1 VSVRAIVGALL
12 VSLLLLGCRPSAELP
27 RIAQAPAFSLL
38 DQDGRQIDR
47 KTFAGKVWIANFIF
61 THCPDV
67 CPIHTGMLSAVR
79 TELLPIRADVRFA
92 SFSVDPEHD
101 TPAVLKKYAIEH
113 NADQPDWR
121 FLTGPLDHL
130 KQVVVQGFKQAIDP
144 QDSQPGKA
152 YTILHGSHFVLVD
165 RDLMIRGYYRSDA
178 EGILL
183 LQRDVRILVA
193 QKTVSKAKP

>member
-1 VSVRAIVGALL
+1 MGVRAIVGALL

-27 RIAQAPAFSLL
+27 RIAQAPAFSLR
-38 DQDGRQIDR
+38 DQDGRETGRD
-47 KTFAGKVWIANFIF
+47 TFAGKVWIANFIF

-67 CPIHTGMLSAVR
+67 CPIHTGMLSGVR
-79 TELLPIRADVRFA
+79 TELSPVRADVRFA

-121 FLTGPLDHL
+121 FLTGPVDQL
-130 KQVVVQGFKQAIDP
+130 KRVVVQGFKQAIDP
-144 QDSQPGKA
+144 QASQPGKA

-165 RDLMIRGYYRSDA
+165 RDAMIRGYYRSDP

-183 LQRDVRILVA
+183 LQRDARMLVA
-193 QKTVSKAKP
+193 EKAKSKANP

>member
-1 VSVRAIVGALL
+1 MSLRAIVGAFL
-12 VSLLLLGCRPSAELP
+12 VSLLLLGCRPSADLP
-27 RIAQAPAFSLL
+27 RLAQAPAFSLL
-38 DQDGRQIDR
+38 DQDGRETSR

-67 CPIHTGMLSAVR
+67 CPIHTGMLSGVR
-79 TELLPIRADVRFA
+79 TELRPVRADVRFV

-101 TPAVLKKYAIEH
+101 TPAVLKKFAIEH

-121 FLTGPLDHL
+121 FLTGPVEQL
-130 KQVVVQGFKQAIDP
+130 KRVVVQGFKQAIDP
-144 QDSQPGKA
+144 QAAQPGKA

-178 EGILL
+178 EGVLL
-183 LQRDVRILVA
+183 LQRDARILVA
-193 QKTVSKAKP
+193 EKPKAKP